1 MPERWAL
8 SRNKRTKIKNF
19 CVKIPFEA
27 PKTKIIELLQLF
39 KNSHEVAWVPLYACL
54 LSIQIIFLSKSKF
67 TSFNSIHFLLGYYQT
82 KAIVNMISCIIHFHF
97 LFIKKKEKSF
107 SWMAS
112 HEKYF
117 HLFLL
122 SRHERKFSEVSF
134 NEININSVY
143 INSEK
148 S

>member
-1 MPERWAL
+1 MPEWWAL
-8 SRNKRTKIKNF
+8 SSNKRT
-19 CVKIPFEA
+19 KIPFEA

-39 KNSHEVAWVPLYACL
+39 KNSHKVAWVPLYACL
-54 LSIQIIFLSKSKF
+54 LSIQIIFLSKEASKF

-107 SWMAS
+107 GWMAS

-148 S
+148 SWKEF